1 MLALSKMYEQVAVA
15 EESEVDHD
23 VAPCNNRTSMML
35 VREMSPST
43 LTRCELLERNASPS
57 AFDDT
62 FDATTFALVPLPAAL
77 LTLTTVVV
85 VAEAGG
91 LFSAS
96 PLRRERRAAD
106 WG

>member
-1 MLALSKMYEQVAVA
+1 
-15 EESEVDHD
+15 
-23 VAPCNNRTSMML
+23 
-35 VREMSPST
+35 MSPST

-62 FDATTFALVPLPAAL
+62 FFNAATFALVPLPAAL
-77 LTLTTVVV
+77 LTMVVVVELAVAVV

-96 PLRRERRAAD
+96 PLRRERHVAD
-106 WG
+106 LGTAGTAGIGGSGE